1 MIVVFLDGFVD
12 GGFLQK
18 EIKNMKMQGAHH
30 IIRKPIHIT
39 DAHSTTSY
47 ETVIDNGLLCF
58 LTFQID
64 RSV

>member
-1 MIVVFLDGFVD
+1 
-12 GGFLQK
+12 
-18 EIKNMKMQGAHH
+18 MKMQGAHY